1 MSHIVFSY
9 VKRNK
14 KFEEEEE
21 VFPVNEVLYTF
32 IYIVLCY
39 APVVKSHI
47 AFLMTRNYLHNS
59 FYLGWVTRYL

>member
-21 VFPVNEVLYTF
+21 DFFDLFFGPHVSGIQWFHELF
-32 IYIVLCY
+32 RFRKDIRLQSS
-39 APVVKSHI
+39 KI
-47 AFLMTRNYLHNS
+47 ACPRSQRLRGHAI
-59 FYLGWVTRYL
+59 